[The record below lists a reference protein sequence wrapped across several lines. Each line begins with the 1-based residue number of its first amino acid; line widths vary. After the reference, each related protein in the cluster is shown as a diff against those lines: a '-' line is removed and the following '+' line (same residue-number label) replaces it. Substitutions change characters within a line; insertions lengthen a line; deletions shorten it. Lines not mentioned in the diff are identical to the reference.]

1 MLQAKCSFHFLHF
14 LFLKLFPELL
24 PFDYIERDWF
34 KNPIADGKSFWSDA
48 YMDQGGTSIVM
59 CTFANA
65 VRDDQG
71 HVVAVIFAD
80 VPMEDVTMISDDSP
94 SDFTDDIWLLFGLMF
109 VCLLTFCI
117 IIWRAVV
124 ASINYKNE
132 KVDADKQSLIDELEK
147 QKTVNRRLTE
157 RNIELTN
164 KVKDLMHPM

>member
-1 MLQAKCSFHFLHF
+1 
-14 LFLKLFPELL
+14 
-24 PFDYIERDWF
+24 
-34 KNPIADGKSFWSDA
+34 
-48 YMDQGGTSIVM
+48 
-59 CTFANA
+59 
-65 VRDDQG
+65 
-71 HVVAVIFAD
+71 
-80 VPMEDVTMISDDSP
+80 MEDVTMISDDSP
-94 SDFTDDIWLLFGLMF
+94 SDFTDDIWLLLGLMF

-132 KVDADKQSLIDELEK
+132 KVDDDKQSLIDELEK

>member
-1 MLQAKCSFHFLHF
+1 
-14 LFLKLFPELL
+14 
-24 PFDYIERDWF
+24 
-34 KNPIADGKSFWSDA
+34 
-48 YMDQGGTSIVM
+48 
-59 CTFANA
+59 
-65 VRDDQG
+65 
-71 HVVAVIFAD
+71 
-80 VPMEDVTMISDDSP
+80 
-94 SDFTDDIWLLFGLMF
+94 MF